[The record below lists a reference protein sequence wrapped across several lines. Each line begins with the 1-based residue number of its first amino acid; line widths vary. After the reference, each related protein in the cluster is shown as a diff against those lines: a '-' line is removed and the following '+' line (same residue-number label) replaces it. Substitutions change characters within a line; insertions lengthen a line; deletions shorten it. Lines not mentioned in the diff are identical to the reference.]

1 MAVVA
6 ACKTSSPGG
15 RQRRPNSIR
24 KSARQ
29 PGAVRAADRKR
40 SGAERRAR
48 TSAVATLAAAR
59 IGASGVP
66 AAGKHARRW
75 AARGTPRT
83 GVLGY
88 PAFIR
93 DPLVSVI

>member
-40 SGAERRAR
+40 SGAERRAG
-48 TSAVATLAAAR
+48 TSAAATLAVAQ
-59 IGASGVP
+59 IGTSGVL
-66 AAGKHARRW
+66 ADGKHTRRR
-75 AARGTPRT
+75 AARGTSRT